1 MRPRRK
7 KQENVAADCIDSG
20 EDLKDFV
27 IEHIP
32 PKEREGEEREE
43 REPSVMD
50 ATSEL
55 DVGPRLGRLV
65 NHGGKGKN
73 CVMKTLEFNKRPY
86 LCLFAAK
93 DIPQELVAATDNLE
107 NMLEAQT
114 TDNLENMQEAQT
126 TDNLKNML
134 EAQTTDN
141 LENMLEAQTTDNL
154 ENMQEAQTT
163 DKLDNTLEAQ
173 TTDNL
178 ENMLEAQ
185 TTDNLENMLEAQ
197 TTDNLEN
204 MQEAQTTDNLDEMLE
219 AQTTDN
225 LENMQEAQTTDNL
238 DNTLEAQTTDNLE
251 NMLEAETTDNLENM
265 QEAQTTDNL
274 DEMLEAQTTDNLEN
288 MQEAQTTDNLENM
301 LEAQTTDNLENMLE
315 AQTTD
320 NLENMLEAQ
329 TTDNLENMLE
339 AQTTDN
345 LENMQEAQTTDN
357 LENPLETQ
365 TTYNLENMLEAQT
378 TDNLENML
386 EAQTTDNLEYM
397 LEAQTTD
404 NLENM
409 REAQTTDNLENMLET
424 QTTDN
429 LDEMLEVQTKDNL
442 ENTLEAQTTDN
453 LENILEAQTTDN
465 LDEMLEA
472 QTTDNLEN
480 MLEAQTTDNLGN
492 MLEAQTTDNLGNMLE
507 AQTSNNLENM
517 LKTQIMTEEQV
528 HPSKIQDQIS
538 GNNALM
544 KEMAVR
550 LTSLKSIQTA
560 AEELIKQATDLQDGD
575 AKDIPHGTNKFWDEL
590 QQLTHTLKHMSDRLG
605 NQEPAVEPSLIRE
618 QQETL
623 EELALQNSNVNPL
636 NQPVDPTRRQVAVV
650 DPSRQFS
657 ENELGCDYDGLPS
670 DDESIVLSSGSS
682 YAPSVLSGEDSEDD
696 DEDDDSSVIIPV
708 TQTNKRSWTAIGRVA
723 SSEDIGDNEPPRKQR
738 TLPVLGP
745 STSSEFDATSKNTS
759 DGHHGKTW
767 KKSCFK
773 NVYVESYKSNDGK
786 RNYSKKSYCY
796 YCKNLYK
803 SKMSKHLFAVH
814 AAEPRVRKISQMEV
828 LQKGEGNLIV
838 YRRPG
843 VPANAYDYIHCR
855 FCKGFYHHKLLWSHV
870 KTCSFKP
877 DGAEND
883 TERNFIREA
892 RCEIAPFLQ
901 QQDEDIKMLD
911 EVIDKMKETKEN
923 PGLKKV
929 CQEDELIRQFGL
941 YHLGRLGPLE
951 EQRLK
956 DQDNVRTK
964 MRSLA
969 RLLVRLNGEE
979 LFSYPLSHFIC
990 AQKFDL
996 VAKTVKEMYQEI
1008 GSSQLGLNL
1017 GHYIKQVSLLK
1028 SSMCLRRQDCGR
1040 KIEANEF
1047 TEMFDAEW
1055 KGKVSSVAN
1064 RSKRLKAMNKRC
1076 ELPSTEDLVSLKK
1089 YLVEEIQIKME
1100 NPAPTYPE
1108 YVYITHLLIARIALF
1123 NKRRVNEVSELKVS
1137 DFQKRIRG
1145 DELDTNTEIY
1155 NSLAVSEKALLKRM
1169 ELLEVRGKSTRGL
1182 RKVFVILSTDMVEG
1196 LSHLLMVRAQAGVP
1210 STNTFLFSRCTDSP
1224 QDGCEA
1230 LRVVTS
1236 KCHNLAFP
1244 ERVRTTKLRKYL
1256 ATTTQTSVLERT
1268 KVARALLALEDG
1280 KLQGFNGRNLSS
1292 VSLDELPEPE
1302 PEPEPEPYEAG
1313 SFEELSEPDNSY
1325 EDVPEVE
1332 TEAVQKPHAC
1342 TGSKKRWSKEE
1353 ESALRE
1359 AFDIQIK
1366 MQKNV
1371 STMEIRKAQKCYP
1384 VLQGRS
1390 EAVIRTK
1397 INNIKLGKNKKI

>member
-1 MRPRRK
+1 
-7 KQENVAADCIDSG
+7 
-20 EDLKDFV
+20 
-27 IEHIP
+27 
-32 PKEREGEEREE
+32 
-43 REPSVMD
+43 
-50 ATSEL
+50 
-55 DVGPRLGRLV
+55 
-65 NHGGKGKN
+65 
-73 CVMKTLEFNKRPY
+73 
-86 LCLFAAK
+86 
-93 DIPQELVAATDNLE
+93 
-107 NMLEAQT
+107 MLEAQT

-636 NQPVDPTRRQVAVV
+636 NQPVDPTSELMQIEGDLLLGQPNATNPHDRQSRTNYGLGRQVAVV

-814 AAEPRVRKISQMEV
+814 AAEPRVRKISQMEVKSKSKRAELQKLNNEGNFNHNVEV

-1256 ATTTQTSVLERT
+1256 ATTTQIMDMR
-1268 KVARALLALEDG
+1268 D
-1280 KLQGFNGRNLSS
+1280 
-1292 VSLDELPEPE
+1292 DEL
-1302 PEPEPEPYEAG
+1302 
-1313 SFEELSEPDNSY
+1313 
-1325 EDVPEVE
+1325 
-1332 TEAVQKPHAC
+1332 
-1342 TGSKKRWSKEE
+1342 
-1353 ESALRE
+1353 
-1359 AFDIQIK
+1359 
-1366 MQKNV
+1366 
-1371 STMEIRKAQKCYP
+1371 
-1384 VLQGRS
+1384 
-1390 EAVIRTK
+1390 
-1397 INNIKLGKNKKI
+1397 KLTL

>member
-1 MRPRRK
+1 MNHKGDNSDMLQTSIKESQLLKRTKRISPDEEAKYYCTQSVVDKDGFKIKFISDYKGFGVFSETRFNAGDFLLQYCGERISAEEGRRRLNK
-7 KQENVAADCIDSG
+7 IGTENNIDA
-20 EDLKDFV
+20 EDSDRLCQMVNNAPD
-27 IEHIP
+27 
-32 PKEREGEEREE
+32 
-43 REPSVMD
+43 
-50 ATSEL
+50 T
-55 DVGPRLGRLV
+55 DV
-65 NHGGKGKN
+65 NA
-73 CVMKTLEFNKRPY
+73 VMKLKVFSNREY
-86 LCLFAAK
+86 LCLFA
-93 DIPQELVAATDNLE
+93 V
-107 NMLEAQT
+107 
-114 TDNLENMQEAQT
+114 
-126 TDNLKNML
+126 KNI
-134 EAQTTDN
+134 E
-141 LENMLEAQTTDNL
+141 
-154 ENMQEAQTT
+154 
-163 DKLDNTLEAQ
+163 
-173 TTDNL
+173 
-178 ENMLEAQ
+178 
-185 TTDNLENMLEAQ
+185 
-197 TTDNLEN
+197 
-204 MQEAQTTDNLDEMLE
+204 
-219 AQTTDN
+219 
-225 LENMQEAQTTDNL
+225 
-238 DNTLEAQTTDNLE
+238 
-251 NMLEAETTDNLENM
+251 
-265 QEAQTTDNL
+265 
-274 DEMLEAQTTDNLEN
+274 
-288 MQEAQTTDNLENM
+288 
-301 LEAQTTDNLENMLE
+301 
-315 AQTTD
+315 
-320 NLENMLEAQ
+320 
-329 TTDNLENMLE
+329 
-339 AQTTDN
+339 
-345 LENMQEAQTTDN
+345 
-357 LENPLETQ
+357 P
-365 TTYNLENMLEAQT
+365 
-378 TDNLENML
+378 
-386 EAQTTDNLEYM
+386 
-397 LEAQTTD
+397 
-404 NLENM
+404 
-409 REAQTTDNLENMLET
+409 
-424 QTTDN
+424 
-429 LDEMLEVQTKDNL
+429 
-442 ENTLEAQTTDN
+442 
-453 LENILEAQTTDN
+453 
-465 LDEMLEA
+465 
-472 QTTDNLEN
+472 
-480 MLEAQTTDNLGN
+480 G
-492 MLEAQTTDNLGNMLE
+492 
-507 AQTSNNLENM
+507 
-517 LKTQIMTEEQV
+517 
-528 HPSKIQDQIS
+528 
-538 GNNALM
+538 
-544 KEMAVR
+544 
-550 LTSLKSIQTA
+550 
-560 AEELIKQATDLQDGD
+560 EELLYNYGD
-575 AKDIPHGTNKFWDEL
+575 K
-590 QQLTHTLKHMSDRLG
+590 
-605 NQEPAVEPSLIRE
+605 
-618 QQETL
+618 
-623 EELALQNSNVNPL
+623 
-636 NQPVDPTRRQVAVV
+636 
-650 DPSRQFS
+650 
-657 ENELGCDYDGLPS
+657 ENL
-670 DDESIVLSSGSS
+670 
-682 YAPSVLSGEDSEDD
+682 
-696 DEDDDSSVIIPV
+696 
-708 TQTNKRSWTAIGRVA
+708 WW
-723 SSEDIGDNEPPRKQR
+723 RK
-738 TLPVLGP
+738 
-745 STSSEFDATSKNTS
+745 K
-759 DGHHGKTW
+759 
-767 KKSCFK
+767 
-773 NVYVESYKSNDGK
+773 
-786 RNYSKKSYCY
+786 
-796 YCKNLYK
+796 
-803 SKMSKHLFAVH
+803 
-814 AAEPRVRKISQMEV
+814 V

-855 FCKGFYHHKLLWSHV
+855 FCKGFYHHKLLWSH
-870 KTCSFKP
+870 FKP

-901 QQDEDIKMLD
+901 QQDEDIEMLD

-1040 KIEANEF
+1040 KKEANEF

-1089 YLVEEIQIKME
+1089 ILVEEIQIKME

-1256 ATTTQTSVLERT
+1256 ATTTQIMDMRDDELKLIADHMGHSVAIHTEVYRMPTSVLERT

-1292 VSLDELPEPE
+1292 NCLNLNLNLTKQGHLKNCLNQTTAMRMFLKLKQKLYRSLMH
-1302 PEPEPEPYEAG
+1302 
-1313 SFEELSEPDNSY
+1313 
-1325 EDVPEVE
+1325 
-1332 TEAVQKPHAC
+1332 VQDK
-1342 TGSKKRWSKEE
+1342 KKRWSKEE
-1353 ESALRE
+1353 KSALRE

-1397 INNIKLGKNKKI
+1397 INNIKLGKYKKI

>member
-1 MRPRRK
+1 
-7 KQENVAADCIDSG
+7 
-20 EDLKDFV
+20 
-27 IEHIP
+27 
-32 PKEREGEEREE
+32 
-43 REPSVMD
+43 
-50 ATSEL
+50 
-55 DVGPRLGRLV
+55 
-65 NHGGKGKN
+65 
-73 CVMKTLEFNKRPY
+73 
-86 LCLFAAK
+86 
-93 DIPQELVAATDNLE
+93 
-107 NMLEAQT
+107 ML
-114 TDNLENMQEAQT
+114 EAQT
-126 TDNLKNML
+126 TDNLKNMKEAQTTDNLDNTL

-163 DKLDNTLEAQ
+163 DNLDEMLEAQTTDNLENMQEAQTTDNLENTLEAQ

-178 ENMLEAQ
+178 ENMLEA
-185 TTDNLENMLEAQ
+185 EA
-197 TTDNLEN
+197 TDNLEN

-251 NMLEAETTDNLENM
+251 NMLEAEATDNLENM

-288 MQEAQTTDNLENM
+288 MKEAQTTDNLENMLEGQTTDILENMLETQTTDNLENM
-301 LEAQTTDNLENMLE
+301 LEAQTTDNLENI
-315 AQTTD
+315 
-320 NLENMLEAQ
+320 
-329 TTDNLENMLE
+329 
-339 AQTTDN
+339 
-345 LENMQEAQTTDN
+345 QEAQTTDN

-386 EAQTTDNLEYM
+386 EAQTTDNLELI

-404 NLENM
+404 NLENVRDAQTIDNLENM
-409 REAQTTDNLENMLET
+409 LETQTTDNLENMLEIQT
-424 QTTDN
+424 TDNLDEMLEIQTTDN

-492 MLEAQTTDNLGNMLE
+492 MLEAQTTDNLG
-507 AQTSNNLENM
+507 NM

-605 NQEPAVEPSLIRE
+605 NQEPTVEPTVEPSLIRE

-636 NQPVDPTRRQVAVV
+636 NQPVDPTCELMQIEGDLLLGQPNATNPHDRQSRTNYGLGRQVAVV

-682 YAPSVLSGEDSEDD
+682 YAPSVLSGEDNEDD

-814 AAEPRVRKISQMEV
+814 AAEPRVRKISQMELKSKSKRAELQKLKNEGNFNHNVEV

-877 DGAEND
+877 DEAEND

-901 QQDEDIKMLD
+901 QQDEDIEMLD

-1028 SSMCLRRQDCGR
+1028 SSMCLRRQDCRR
-1040 KIEANEF
+1040 KKDEF

-1089 YLVEEIQIKME
+1089 FLVEEIQIKME

-1256 ATTTQTSVLERT
+1256 ATTTQIMDMRDDELKLIADHMGHSVAIHTEVYRMQTSVLERT

-1280 KLQGFNGRNLSS
+1280 KLQGFNGRDLSS

-1302 PEPEPEPYEAG
+1302 PEPYKAG

-1384 VLQGRS
+1384 VLQDRS

-1397 INNIKLGKNKKI
+1397 INNIKLGKYKKI